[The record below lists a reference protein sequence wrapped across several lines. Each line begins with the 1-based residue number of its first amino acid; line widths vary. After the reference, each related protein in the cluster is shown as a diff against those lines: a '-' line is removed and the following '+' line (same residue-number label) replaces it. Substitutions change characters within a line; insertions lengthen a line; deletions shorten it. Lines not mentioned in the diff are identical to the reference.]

1 MVLNDFISLI
11 FPNSCFICSEGLAKG
26 EKYICTGCVYRL
38 PKTNYHLQIENP
50 LQKRFY
56 GILNVKAVISYLKFI
71 NKGSVPLLFYKMKY
85 ENYAEIG
92 EILGRWFGQDLKES
106 GFQEEYDVVM
116 PVPLH
121 RSKLLKRGYN
131 QSDGIAKGI
140 AEILE
145 LPWDNKNLFR
155 AIKNISQTS
164 MGRIERWKNVEN
176 IFKVKDQEK
185 IKDKRILLVDDV
197 LTTGATL
204 EACGVTLFDAGCSE
218 LGIATLAAAQ

>member
-1 MVLNDFISLI
+1 MVLNDFISLL
-11 FPNSCFICSEGLAKG
+11 FPNACFICDEGLAKG
-26 EKYICTGCVYRL
+26 EKYLCTGCIYRL
-38 PKTNYHLQIENP
+38 PKTNSHLLRENP
-50 LQKRFY
+50 LIQRFH
-56 GILNVKAVISYLKFI
+56 GILEVKAVISYLNFI
-71 NKGSVPLLFYKMKY
+71 KKGSVPKLFYKMKY
-85 ENYAEIG
+85 ENFAEIG

-106 GFQEEYDVVM
+106 GFKEEYDIVM

-121 RSKLLKRGYN
+121 KSKLRKRGYN

-145 LPWDNKNLFR
+145 LPWDNKSLFR
-155 AIKNISQTS
+155 SIKNISQTS

-176 IFKVKDQEK
+176 IFTVKNQENVE
-185 IKDKRILLVDDV
+185 DKRILLVDDV

-204 EACGVTLFDAGCSE
+204 EACGAALLNAGCSE